1 MLSFLSARRGFTL
14 IEVLVTV
21 TIISLLTVMGA
32 VSYRQTAIASRD
44 AKRSADLET
53 VRQALVLY
61 KTDNGNYPIYS
72 GSSTGSNFDNML
84 STLVSAGAITNSQ
97 NIVDPKEGV
106 SPYDYGYQSNVSGST
121 FSLTARLE
129 KDGSTLTLTN
139 P

>member
-1 MLSFLSARRGFTL
+1 MFRFLKQRRGFTL

-53 VRQALVLY
+53 VRQGLVIY
-61 KTDNGNYPIYS
+61 KTDQGSYPS
-72 GSSTGSNFDNML
+72 GSNFNTML
-84 STLVSAGAITNSQ
+84 QALATAGALTSSQ
-97 NIVDPKEGV
+97 NIVDPMNGQA
-106 SPYDYGYQSNVSGST
+106 PYGYTYSSNGTT
-121 FSLTARLE
+121 FTLTARLE
-129 KDGSTLTLTN
+129 KTGGTLTLTN